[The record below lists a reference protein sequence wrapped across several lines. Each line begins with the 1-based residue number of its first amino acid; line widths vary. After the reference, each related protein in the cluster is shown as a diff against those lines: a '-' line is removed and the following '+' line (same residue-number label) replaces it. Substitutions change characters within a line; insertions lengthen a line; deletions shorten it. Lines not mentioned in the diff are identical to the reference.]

1 MSGINNT
8 PSGIEWRY
16 TAKKVRLGPFDSYVV
31 VPPLI
36 LFAMH
41 IKFWTF
47 MLAVVAVSVMWVLEL
62 FFRLPL
68 PEAIRVVRSSI
79 AGERRAATPWWKIR
93 RL

>member
-1 MSGINNT
+1 MNDDNT

-31 VPPLI
+31 VPPLV

-41 IKFWTF
+41 IKLWTLL
-47 MLAVVAVSVMWVLEL
+47 LAIGTVIVMWILEL

-68 PEAIRVVRSSI
+68 PEAVRVLRSKI
-79 AGERRAATPWWKIR
+79 AGNHRPSTPWWHMR

>member
-1 MSGINNT
+1 MYDNT

-31 VPPLI
+31 VPPMI

-41 IKFWTF
+41 IKLWTF
-47 MLAVVAVSVMWVLEL
+47 MFALIAVATMWVLEL

-68 PEAIRVVRSSI
+68 PEAIRVARSKI
-79 AGERRAATPWWKIR
+79 AGDRRPALPWWKVR